1 MSRIDLLTYL
11 INTDQKHSLSLCQK
25 AGTFAVHHTLHQK
38 LVSTLLTDES
48 LLCRITSTMPLPLP
62 IRTAPCEGLLFYG
75 AEK

>member
-25 AGTFAVHHTLHQK
+25 AGSFAVFDTCYQK
-38 LVSTLLTDES
+38 LVSTLLTEMTS
-48 LLCRITSTMPLPLP
+48 LYIMIPTTPLPLP
-62 IRTAPCEGLLFYG
+62 IRTAPCEGLLFCG

>member
-25 AGTFAVHHTLHQK
+25 AGTFMVYHTRHQK
-38 LVSTLLTDES
+38 LVSTLLTEMTS
-48 LLCRITSTMPLPLP
+48 LYIMISTTPLPLP
-62 IRTAPCEGLLFYG
+62 IRTAPCEGLLFCG